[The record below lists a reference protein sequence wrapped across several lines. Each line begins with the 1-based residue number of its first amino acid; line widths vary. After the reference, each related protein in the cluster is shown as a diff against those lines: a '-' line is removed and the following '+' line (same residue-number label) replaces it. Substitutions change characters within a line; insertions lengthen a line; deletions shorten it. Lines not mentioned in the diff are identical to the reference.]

1 MTAIHETMSP
11 SSKNVRSEQLGEKQ
25 DQLISK
31 NDTFQKRYFLVI
43 GKWIDMLLFPCKRKE
58 AGRNLISIR

>member
-1 MTAIHETMSP
+1 MASSVLTEEEKPMTAIHETMSP

-31 NDTFQKRYFLVI
+31 IL
-43 GKWIDMLLFPCKRKE
+43 PCHW
-58 AGRNLISIR
+58 